1 MTVEQK
7 DRITALRNSGKSYAE
22 IARELGLGKS
32 TVSNFCL
39 RNGVII
45 KSVSSN
51 TEEGR
56 TPEMEAAEMTNE
68 QKSRI
73 AQLKA
78 EGKSYGEIA
87 RELGIPRTTVS
98 NFCLRNNLLRAQ
110 FRGNTVHAGSVEKQS
125 VPACKVTV
133 TYAEKPN
140 EAALADALKILMN
153 VR

>member
-7 DRITALRNSGKSYAE
+7 DRIMALRNNGKSYAE
-22 IARELGLGKS
+22 IARELGLVKS

-39 RNGVII
+39 RNGV
-45 KSVSSN
+45 KN
-51 TEEGR
+51 DLPE
-56 TPEMEAAEMTNE
+56 TPF
-68 QKSRI
+68 K
-73 AQLKA
+73 
-78 EGKSYGEIA
+78 
-87 RELGIPRTTVS
+87 
-98 NFCLRNNLLRAQ
+98 
-110 FRGNTVHAGSVEKQS
+110 GNTVHAGSVEKQS

>member
-1 MTVEQK
+1 MTTEQK
-7 DRITALRNSGKSYAE
+7 DRIMALRNNGKSYAA

-39 RNGVII
+39 RNGVEPV
-45 KSVSSN
+45 K
-51 TEEGR
+51 
-56 TPEMEAAEMTNE
+56 
-68 QKSRI
+68 
-73 AQLKA
+73 
-78 EGKSYGEIA
+78 
-87 RELGIPRTTVS
+87 
-98 NFCLRNNLLRAQ
+98 NNLPESL
-110 FRGNTVHAGSVEKQS
+110 FRGNVVHAGSVEKQS

>member
-22 IARELGLGKS
+22 IARELRLGKS

-39 RNGVII
+39 RNGI
-45 KSVSSN
+45 
-51 TEEGR
+51 
-56 TPEMEAAEMTNE
+56 
-68 QKSRI
+68 
-73 AQLKA
+73 
-78 EGKSYGEIA
+78 
-87 RELGIPRTTVS
+87 
-98 NFCLRNNLLRAQ
+98 NNLLSDPV
-110 FRGNTVHAGSVEKQS
+110 RGNVVRAGGLEKQS
-125 VPACKVTV
+125 IPACKVTV

>member
-39 RNGVII
+39 RNGV
-45 KSVSSN
+45 
-51 TEEGR
+51 EPGR
-56 TPEMEAAEMTNE
+56 YNLIETP
-68 QKSRI
+68 
-73 AQLKA
+73 
-78 EGKSYGEIA
+78 
-87 RELGIPRTTVS
+87 
-98 NFCLRNNLLRAQ
+98 
-110 FRGNTVHAGSVEKQS
+110 FRGNTVHAGSVEKQG

>member
-7 DRITALRNSGKSYAE
+7 DRITALRNNGKSYAE

-39 RNGVII
+39 RNGVE
-45 KSVSSN
+45 
-51 TEEGR
+51 TG
-56 TPEMEAAEMTNE
+56 
-68 QKSRI
+68 
-73 AQLKA
+73 
-78 EGKSYGEIA
+78 
-87 RELGIPRTTVS
+87 
-98 NFCLRNNLLRAQ
+98 RNNLPETP
-110 FRGNTVHAGSVEKQS
+110 FRVNTVHAGSVEKQS

-133 TYAEKPN
+133 TYAEKQN

>member
-7 DRITALRNSGKSYAE
+7 DRITALRNIGKSYAE

-32 TVSNFCL
+32 
-39 RNGVII
+39 
-45 KSVSSN
+45 
-51 TEEGR
+51 
-56 TPEMEAAEMTNE
+56 
-68 QKSRI
+68 
-73 AQLKA
+73 
-78 EGKSYGEIA
+78 
-87 RELGIPRTTVS
+87 TVS

>member
-22 IARELGLGKS
+22 IAKELGLRKS

-39 RNGVII
+39 RKGV
-45 KSVSSN
+45 
-51 TEEGR
+51 
-56 TPEMEAAEMTNE
+56 EA
-68 QKSRI
+68 S
-73 AQLKA
+73 
-78 EGKSYGEIA
+78 
-87 RELGIPRTTVS
+87 
-98 NFCLRNNLLRAQ
+98 RNNLIETP
-110 FRGNTVHAGSVEKQS
+110 FRGNVVDAGSVEKQS

-133 TYAEKPN
+133 KYAEKPN

>member
-7 DRITALRNSGKSYAE
+7 DRITTLRNNGKSYAE

-39 RNGVII
+39 RN
-45 KSVSSN
+45 
-51 TEEGR
+51 
-56 TPEMEAAEMTNE
+56 
-68 QKSRI
+68 
-73 AQLKA
+73 
-78 EGKSYGEIA
+78 
-87 RELGIPRTTVS
+87 
-98 NFCLRNNLLRAQ
+98 NLLRAP

-133 TYAEKPN
+133 KYAEKPN

>member
-22 IARELGLGKS
+22 IARELRLGKS

-39 RNGVII
+39 RNGV
-45 KSVSSN
+45 
-51 TEEGR
+51 
-56 TPEMEAAEMTNE
+56 
-68 QKSRI
+68 
-73 AQLKA
+73 
-78 EGKSYGEIA
+78 
-87 RELGIPRTTVS
+87 ELGKNSLIDSP
-98 NFCLRNNLLRAQ
+98 
-110 FRGNTVHAGSVEKQS
+110 FRGNVVHAGGLEKQS

>member
-1 MTVEQK
+1 MAVEQK
-7 DRITALRNSGKSYAE
+7 DRIMALRNNGKSYAE

-39 RNGVII
+39 RNGEII
-45 KSVSSN
+45 KSGSSN

-56 TPEMEAAEMTNE
+56 IPEMEAADMTNE

-73 AQLKA
+73 AQLKV

-87 RELGIPRTTVS
+87 RELDLPRTTVS
-98 NFCLRNNLLRAQ
+98 NFCLRNNLNSTPV
-110 FRGNTVHAGSVEKQS
+110 RGNVVHAGNVEKQS
-125 VPACKVTV
+125 VLACKATV
-133 TYAEKPN
+133 KYADKTD
-140 EAALADALKILMN
+140 EASLAEALRILAN

>member
-32 TVSNFCL
+32 TISNFCL
-39 RNGVII
+39 RTGV
-45 KSVSSN
+45 
-51 TEEGR
+51 
-56 TPEMEAAEMTNE
+56 EA
-68 QKSRI
+68 
-73 AQLKA
+73 
-78 EGKSYGEIA
+78 G
-87 RELGIPRTTVS
+87 
-98 NFCLRNNLLRAQ
+98 RNNLIETP
-110 FRGNTVHAGSVEKQS
+110 FRGNVVDAGNVEKQS

>member
-7 DRITALRNSGKSYAE
+7 DRITVLRNSGKSYAE

-39 RNGVII
+39 RKGV
-45 KSVSSN
+45 
-51 TEEGR
+51 
-56 TPEMEAAEMTNE
+56 EA
-68 QKSRI
+68 S
-73 AQLKA
+73 
-78 EGKSYGEIA
+78 
-87 RELGIPRTTVS
+87 
-98 NFCLRNNLLRAQ
+98 RNNLIETP
-110 FRGNTVHAGSVEKQS
+110 FRGNVVDAGSVEKQS

-133 TYAEKPN
+133 KYAEKPN

>member
-22 IARELGLGKS
+22 IAKELGLGKS
-32 TVSNFCL
+32 TISNFCL
-39 RNGVII
+39 RNGV
-45 KSVSSN
+45 
-51 TEEGR
+51 
-56 TPEMEAAEMTNE
+56 
-68 QKSRI
+68 
-73 AQLKA
+73 
-78 EGKSYGEIA
+78 
-87 RELGIPRTTVS
+87 ELGKNSLIDSP
-98 NFCLRNNLLRAQ
+98 
-110 FRGNTVHAGSVEKQS
+110 FRGNVVHAGNVEKQS

>member
-22 IARELGLGKS
+22 IARELRLGKS

-39 RNGVII
+39 RNGI
-45 KSVSSN
+45 
-51 TEEGR
+51 
-56 TPEMEAAEMTNE
+56 
-68 QKSRI
+68 
-73 AQLKA
+73 
-78 EGKSYGEIA
+78 
-87 RELGIPRTTVS
+87 
-98 NFCLRNNLLRAQ
+98 NNLLSDPV
-110 FRGNTVHAGSVEKQS
+110 RGNTVHAGSVEKQS

-140 EAALADALKILMN
+140 EAALANALKILMN

>member
-1 MTVEQK
+1 MTTEQK
-7 DRITALRNSGKSYAE
+7 ERITSLRNSGRSYAE

-32 TVSNFCL
+32 TGSNYCL
-39 RNGVII
+39 RNEVII
-45 KSVSSN
+45 KSGSSN

-56 TPEMEAAEMTNE
+56 IPEMEAADMTNE

-73 AQLKA
+73 AQMKA

-87 RELGIPRTTVS
+87 GALGLPRTTIS
-98 NFCLRNNLLRAQ
+98 NFCLRNNLLSSPV
-110 FRGNTVHAGSVEKQS
+110 RGNVVHAGNVERQS

-133 TYAEKPN
+133 MYADKTD
-140 EAALADALKILMN
+140 EASLAEALRILAN